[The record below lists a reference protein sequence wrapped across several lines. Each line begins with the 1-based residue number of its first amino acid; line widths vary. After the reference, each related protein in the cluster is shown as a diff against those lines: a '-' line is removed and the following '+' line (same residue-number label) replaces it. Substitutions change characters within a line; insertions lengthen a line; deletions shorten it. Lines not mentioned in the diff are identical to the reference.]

1 MQRPGRRPG
10 VRMAGG
16 RPQSQAVASA
26 AFHPW
31 GINILGGGKG
41 RRGNITGSSSA
52 LLASPG

>member
-1 MQRPGRRPG
+1 MQRPGRCPG
-10 VRMAGG
+10 VRVAGG

-41 RRGNITGSSSA
+41 RRGNVTSSSSA